1 MSEATMDDNKTR
13 ESEPSPAAPAAPSA
27 AYERAGSGFRNIL
40 TIAKREFGSYL
51 NSPVAYILICVT
63 LVIIGAYFFLYEGGI
78 WQAERASMSR
88 LMTVMPIVL
97 CLLTVPLFTM
107 RSLSEEKRM
116 GTIEL
121 LITMP
126 VKDSE
131 VILGKYFAA
140 LSMVGIQLLML
151 LAYPI
156 AMFWKPWQ
164 MGDFD
169 WGPFW
174 SGMLGLALMSA
185 AGIAIGLMY
194 SSMTENQ
201 IVAFFATSVT
211 LIALYALGPATQS
224 FQALKGPVGDF
235 VAFFSFQ
242 TRYESFARG
251 LLDTRSIL
259 YFLSIAVFG
268 TLVAFRNLESR
279 KWS

>member
-1 MSEATMDDNKTR
+1 MSEATMDEEKATSGSD
-13 ESEPSPAAPAAPSA
+13 PAPAAPAVSF
-27 AYERAGSGFRNIL
+27 ERSGSGTKNIM
-40 TIAKREFGSYL
+40 TIAKREFAAHL

-63 LVIIGAYFFLYEGGI
+63 LVVIGGWFFLMEGNV
-78 WQAERASMSR
+78 WAVERASMAR
-88 LMTVMPIVL
+88 LMLAMPWFL
-97 CLLTVPLFTM
+97 CALTVPLFTM

-131 VILGKYFAA
+131 VIMGKYFAA
-140 LSMVGIQLLML
+140 LGMVFTQLAL
-151 LAYPI
+151 LVAYPFV
-156 AMFWKPWQ
+156 MFRYPWN
-164 MGDFD
+164 MGAFD

-174 SGMLGLALMSA
+174 AGIIGLALMAA
-185 AGIAIGLMY
+185 AGVAIGLMY
-194 SSMTENQ
+194 SSMTESQ
-201 IVAFFATSVT
+201 IVAFFATAVT
-211 LIALYALGPATQS
+211 LLALYELGPAVQAIS
-224 FQALKGPVGDF
+224 ALKGKAADF
-235 VAFFSFQ
+235 IAFFSFQ

-268 TLVAFRNLESR
+268 SLVAFRNLESR

>member
-1 MSEATMDDNKTR
+1 MSEAALNTETENASASGEGRSD
-13 ESEPSPAAPAAPSA
+13 AAF
-27 AYERAGSGFRNIL
+27 ERAGSGGKNVW
-40 TIAKREFGSYL
+40 TIMKREIGSYL
-51 NSPVAYILICVT
+51 NSPIAYILICVT
-63 LVIIGAYFFLYEGGI
+63 LVFIGAYFFLYEGGV

-88 LMTVMPIVL
+88 LMTSMPIVL

-107 RSLSEEKRM
+107 RSLSEERRM

-140 LSMVGIQLLML
+140 LAMVCLQLLL
-151 LAYPI
+151 LVAYPLV
-156 AMFWKPWQ
+156 MFWKPWH

-169 WGPFW
+169 WGPF
-174 SGMLGLALMSA
+174 SAGLLGLALMSA
-185 AGIAIGLMY
+185 AGIAIGMMF

-201 IVAFFATSVT
+201 IVSFFATSVT

-224 FQALKGPVGDF
+224 FQALKGNVGDF
-235 VAFFSFQ
+235 VSFFSFQ

-251 LLDTRSIL
+251 LLDTRSIV